1 MAVPTRSDQI
11 KAIEALLGSDDAE
24 GKTLKELA
32 TYIVDSYHD
41 LLSGSLKTA
50 PPPPVVGMAFKSPI
64 TGKVH
69 HVAWMRDDLVWLVSA
84 GTRYGSISK
93 TSDEFWQHI
102 EPTNA
107 KAGVPGNN
115 PDWNVED
122 RVTLSQRRKLYEVVA
137 THDKCVLL
145 VDVTDPGAVHADT
158 NDNLAK
164 FYRKAS

>member
-1 MAVPTRSDQI
+1 MAVPTRSEQI
-11 KAIEALLGSDDAE
+11 KVIEALLDSDDAE
-24 GKTLKELA
+24 GKTLNQIA
-32 TYIVDSYHD
+32 THIVDSYHD
-41 LLSGSLKTA
+41 LLSGSLKAA

-102 EPTNA
+102 ESTNA
-107 KAGVPGNN
+107 KAGAPGNN
-115 PDWNVED
+115 PDWNVGDE
-122 RVTLSQRRKLYEVVA
+122 VTLSQRRKTYRVVA

-145 VDVTDPGAVHADT
+145 LDVKDGSVQADS
-158 NDNLAK
+158 NDNLTK